1 VALTP
6 QHVTVHQ
13 IRSMDAQEYAYL
25 QRRVDQL
32 EGDLAVTG
40 GRLDDSRA
48 TCEQLQRALECRRAL
63 QAAVTHAVSV
73 CTNTIE
79 LALLSLQNLNAFLA
93 TQVQEVRTDPIVEIV
108 AASQEPQTQEDPS

>member
-32 EGDLAVTG
+32 ESDVAVTG

-48 TCEQLQRALECRRAL
+48 TCDQLHKALEHQRAL
-63 QAAVTHAVSV
+63 QAAVARAVSV
-73 CTNTIE
+73 CANTIE

-93 TQVQEVRTDPIVEIV
+93 TQVQEVRTDRVVEIV
-108 AASQEPQTQEDPS
+108 AASQERQTQEDPS